1 MSAPSARPGASGRV
15 GRPGPAD
22 WLLGTAIGLRAAYGL
37 AMLPLIPLLLA
48 SDPLLLTLLSGSTVA
63 EVALGAQV
71 RLGEVAWVV
80 AVLAGLPVWVAT
92 DWLYWAA
99 GRRWGDSALR
109 RLSGRRG
116 DPRAEQ
122 RVERAERLARRFGP
136 AGVVLAPFL
145 PLPGPLVYAAAGTA
159 EVRLRVFLP
168 LDLLGRAL
176 SAVLAVTLGV
186 ALGRRAVDL
195 VDTFERYAGVAALV
209 VVAVVGLALVV
220 RRRRTA

>member
-1 MSAPSARPGASGRV
+1 MTAPSARPAAPGRAGLV
-15 GRPGPAD
+15 D
-22 WLLGTAIGLRAAYGL
+22 WLLGGAIGLRAAYGL

-71 RLGEVAWVV
+71 RVGDVPWLV
-80 AVLAGLPVWVAT
+80 AVLVGLPVWVST

-99 GRRWGDSALR
+99 GRRWGDRALR

-122 RVERAERLARRFGP
+122 RVERAERLAHRFGP

-159 EVRLRVFLP
+159 DVRLRVFLP

-176 SAVLAVTLGV
+176 SAALLVTLGY
-186 ALGRRAVDL
+186 ALGRRAVSL
-195 VDTFERYAGVAALV
+195 VDSFERYAGAVTL
-209 VVAVVGLALVV
+209 VVAVVVVVVVLV
-220 RRRRTA
+220 RRRRAA